1 MTEMF
6 LDLGSDSTG
15 KFKKK
20 KKKRPGMDVLET
32 LVSALHQSLSLSLS
46 GPCLKGEDKVT
57 IKKTQQRP
65 PSPPA

>member
-1 MTEMF
+1 
-6 LDLGSDSTG
+6 
-15 KFKKK
+15 
-20 KKKRPGMDVLET
+20 MDVLET